1 VLPGTVFT
9 SARAGME
16 FGEWQISAFVD
27 NLANLHPVVDYNN
40 TICPSLVSSP
50 ACSQS
55 GGERLL
61 REYTWRP
68 RTIGMTFIFKK

>member
-1 VLPGTVFT
+1 MPAKT
-9 SARAGME
+9 SSEPSQEAVS
-16 FGEWQISAFVD
+16 ISASEAH

-40 TICPSLVSSP
+40 TICPSLVTTP
-50 ACSQS
+50 ACSQT

-68 RTIGMTFIFKK
+68 RTIGMTFIFRK